1 MAKGLLIIF
10 ALGWLRIATSI
21 DTFQL
26 ETIKKAK
33 IIDFQSDYQREVNGF
48 IKDSVLL
55 SSLPIE
61 EDIKQAVSGDSNVV
75 YVSDSDFSDV
85 FESLNIK
92 GVTRFTGDF
101 KSYVKAGGELEFP
114 KNISFKVSIFNS
126 SLCMS

>member
-1 MAKGLLIIF
+1 MGKGLLVIF

-26 ETIKKAK
+26 ETIQKAK
-33 IIDFQSDYQREVNGF
+33 IIDFQSHYQREVNGF

-85 FESLNIK
+85 FESLNIN

-101 KSYVKAGGELEFP
+101 KSYAKAGGELEFP
-114 KNISFKVSIFNS
+114 KNISFKVNIFSS